1 MPAKYAALVWNRVL
15 YMDEL
20 DPQKVYDFFLQYG
33 EQVTDEGQWISPPE
47 PQCNPPSP
55 EPSASAEASP
65 SAATSESPSAAA
77 SPAASD
83 SAAPSVEAS
92 PSPSAS

>member
-1 MPAKYAALVWNRVL
+1 VL

-20 DPQKVYDFFLQYG
+20 DPQEVYDFFLRYA
-33 EQVTDEGQWISPPE
+33 EQVTDDGQWISPPE

-55 EPSASAEASP
+55 EPSASAEASASA
-65 SAATSESPSAAA
+65 SAATTP
-77 SPAASD
+77 
-83 SAAPSVEAS
+83 SAAPSAQPS